1 MLVNP
6 ELKQRVSKLFKI
18 MKYRFFI
25 FCLLIFSISVDAQEN
40 DYFIKNKNDK
50 KIIDEQLNPDQEI
63 LVQINTDKKPDQI
76 FKQIKKEFAVE
87 FFIVKNIAPKYG
99 FYNLR
104 EKNNLKNVDPLIV
117 LRNHPDIIS
126 AQYDRPVEFRDT
138 IPNDPRY
145 DEQWHYPHIGLPNVW
160 DVSTGGWTANGD
172 EIVVAVLDSGFDIN
186 HEDLQGNIWVNQKEA
201 MGVAGEDDDG
211 NGLIDDL
218 HGWNF
223 VTESNELLPFGST
236 GHGTSSAGIVGAK
249 GNNGIGVAGVNWDV
263 KLMLIV
269 VKNVSEIVAGFYYA
283 LEQRELYNNTNG
295 AEGAF
300 IVATNG
306 SFGIPNRFCD
316 EEPAW
321 GGVYDL
327 LGQQGVLS
335 AAATVNENWDVD
347 QVGDLPTSCESEF
360 LISVT
365 SIDPEDEKVERA
377 AFGATSVDLA
387 APGFKTLSPSVN
399 IDYNPEFGGNS
410 TACPHVAGTIAL
422 LYSMPC
428 PELADLAT
436 SDPPAAALL
445 LRDAILQ
452 NTIPVPSL
460 RGKTVTEG
468 RLDAYESMKHIHSW
482 CIGTAEDRAAD
493 QVKEVYQGRRGM
505 VRLYPNPSSEWITV
519 DFAALEFE
527 KAVTFRV
534 FNVLG
539 QEMVVPVEG
548 LTFPF
553 EKQQIYIDV
562 TDWSSGVYVL
572 NILDNSQKISLPFMK
587 L

>member
-1 MLVNP
+1 MIC
-6 ELKQRVSKLFKI
+6 RVL
-18 MKYRFFI
+18 I
-25 FCLLIFSISVDAQEN
+25 FCFLFFTICVAAQKHDLLIDDKSE
-40 DYFIKNKNDK
+40 K
-50 KIIDEQLNPDQEI
+50 KIIETQLNNNQEI
-63 LVQINTDKKPDQI
+63 LTQFDIDKKPAEI
-76 FKQIKKEFAVE
+76 FKQIKTESGIE
-87 FFIVKNIAPKYG
+87 FFIVKNIAPKHG
-99 FYNLR
+99 FYNLQV
-104 EKNNLKNVDPLIV
+104 KNNFKNQDPIHV
-117 LRNHPDIIS
+117 LNNHPDVIS

-138 IPNDPRY
+138 FPDDPRY
-145 DEQWHYPHIGLPNVW
+145 GEQWHYPHIGLPSVW

-186 HEDLQGNIWVNQKEA
+186 HEDLQGNIWVNQIEA
-201 MGVAGEDDDG
+201 MGIAGEDDDG

-249 GNNGIGVAGVNWDV
+249 GNNGVGVSGVNWDV

-269 VKNVSEIVAGFYYA
+269 VKNISEIVAGFYYV
-283 LEQRELYNNTNG
+283 LDQRELYNNTNG

-306 SFGIPNRFCD
+306 SFGIPSRFCS

-335 AAATVNENWDVD
+335 AASTANENWDVD
-347 QVGDLPTSCESEF
+347 EVGDLPTSCESEF

-365 SIDPEDEKVERA
+365 SIDTVDKKMEKV
-377 AFGATSVDLA
+377 AFGEQSIDLA
-387 APGFKTLSPSVN
+387 APGFETLSPSVN

-410 TACPHVAGTIAL
+410 AASPHVAGTIAL

-428 PELADLAT
+428 PDLADLAM

-445 LRDAILQ
+445 MRDALLQ
-452 NTIPVPSL
+452 NTVPVPTL
-460 RGKTVTEG
+460 RGKTVTGG

-482 CIGTAEDRAAD
+482 CIGTPEDRASE
-493 QVKEVYQGRRGM
+493 QVKEVYQGRRAM
-505 VRLYPNPSSEWITV
+505 VRLYPNPSSDQITV
-519 DFAALEFE
+519 DFAALEFDR
-527 KAVTFRV
+527 AVTFRV
-534 FNVLG
+534 FNMLG
-539 QEMVVPVEG
+539 QEVVLPFDG
-548 LTFPF
+548 IALPF
-553 EKQQIYIDV
+553 EKQQVQLDV
-562 TDWSSGVYVL
+562 TDWASGIYVL